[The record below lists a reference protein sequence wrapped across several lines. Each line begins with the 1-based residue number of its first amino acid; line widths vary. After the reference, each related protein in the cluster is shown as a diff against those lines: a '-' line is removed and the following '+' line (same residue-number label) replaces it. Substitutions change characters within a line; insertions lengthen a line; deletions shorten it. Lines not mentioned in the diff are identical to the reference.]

1 MENIYDIYTPEPGHF
16 ERFQSKLNKRKK
28 KVNLYT
34 YYLPIAAS
42 ILLAIGLGWVYQ
54 TPSDLA
60 QISPELKQTQ
70 AFFEGN
76 IQQEMTFLE
85 TMKDSDHS
93 KIISD
98 GMVQIEQME
107 AEYQKLRKELD
118 KVGYNKKIIHAM
130 IMNYQ
135 YRMEVLQNI
144 IKQIE
149 NTQQLTPAYHEQNSI

>member
-1 MENIYDIYTPEPGHF
+1 MENTYDIYTPEPGHF

-76 IQQEMTFLE
+76 IQREMTFIE

-130 IMNYQ
+130 ILNYQ
-135 YRMEVLQNI
+135 YRMEVLQTI

>member
-1 MENIYDIYTPEPGHF
+1 MENIYDIYAPEPGHF
-16 ERFQSKLNKRKK
+16 ERFQSKLNNRKK
-28 KVNLYT
+28 KVNLYKI
-34 YYLPIAAS
+34 YLPIAAS
-42 ILLAIGLGWVYQ
+42 ILLAIGLGWMNQ

-70 AFFEGN
+70 AFFEGS
-76 IQQEMTFLE
+76 IQHEISFIE
-85 TMKDSDHS
+85 TLKGSDDD
-93 KIISD
+93 KIVAD
-98 GMVQIEQME
+98 GMAKIKQME
-107 AEYQKLRKELD
+107 AEYQELREELD

>member
-1 MENIYDIYTPEPGHF
+1 MENTYDIYTPEPGHF

>member
-98 GMVQIEQME
+98 GMLQIEQME